1 MMQPRGGAQHHRER
15 MGEAMRE
22 EISALVEGEL
32 ADPRIG
38 LVSVSEVLLAP
49 DGHSARVYVSI
60 EGDEREAARSLTAL
74 NAARG
79 YIRRELTTR
88 LHLRQA
94 PEIFFTSDRSPREAA
109 RIDELL
115 NRLKKQ
121 NR

>member
-1 MMQPRGGAQHHRER
+1 MMQQRGGAKHHRER

-22 EISALVEGEL
+22 EIGALVEGEL

-38 LVSVSEVLLAP
+38 LVSVSEVQLAP
-49 DGHSARVYVSI
+49 DGHSARVYVAI
-60 EGDEREAARSLTAL
+60 EGDEREAARSLAAL

-88 LHLRQA
+88 LRLRQA
-94 PEIFFTSDRSPREAA
+94 PEIFFTSDGGPQQAA
-109 RIDELL
+109 RVDELL